1 MKLATILLLALASFP
16 ASADFTGRVVGVLD
30 GDTVDVLDSTRA
42 THRVRLVGI
51 DAPEKKQPYGQVA
64 KKALSDLV
72 FQQQVSVETEKTDR
86 YGRVLGK
93 ILVSGTDA
101 NLALVSQGLAWHFKR
116 YQNEQP
122 LADRLEYGRAETAAK
137 EAKLGLWAE
146 NDPVAPWNWR
156 KR

>member
-30 GDTVDVLDSTRA
+30 GDTIDVLDSARA
-42 THRVRLVGI
+42 THRVRLAGI
-51 DAPEKKQPYGQVA
+51 DAPEKNQPYGQVA
-64 KKALSDLV
+64 KKALSALV
-72 FQQQVSVETEKTDR
+72 FKQQVLVETEKTDR

-93 ILVSGTDA
+93 VSVNGIDA
-101 NLALVSQGLAWHFKR
+101 NLVLVSQGLAWHFKR

-122 LADRLEYGRAETAAK
+122 LADRLEYSRAETAAK
-137 EAKLGLWAE
+137 EAKLGLWAG
-146 NDPVAPWNWR
+146 NDPVAPWDWR